1 MSTLGVVFRR
11 VTLLGIPAT
20 VAGATLLRD
29 SVDITTPLRPLLDR
43 LDPET
48 AHTLGLAAARL
59 GLSPH
64 EHRSFRT
71 ATTATTHTPVARVLS
86 STVWGRPF
94 ANPVGLAAG
103 FDKDAVAVEALL
115 AMGFGFVEV
124 GSVTP
129 LPQAGNPRPRVF
141 RLPADGAIINR
152 YGFNS
157 GGTAAVGDRLAALRA
172 GGRRLAGV
180 VGVNVGKNKD
190 TPDDQAG
197 ADYATAVTALAA
209 HADYLVVNVSSPNT
223 PGLRALQGKA
233 RLADVLSK
241 VVAARDAALP
251 GVPAADRPPVLV
263 KIAPDL
269 SRADKEDIADVVKLL
284 RIDGMVICNTTV
296 SRAGLSPAPAVDEVG
311 GLSGAPLR
319 DASTALVAEM
329 YDLTGG
335 AVPIIG
341 VGGVATGDDAYAKV
355 RAGAS
360 LVAMYTA
367 LAYRGPAVVADVKR
381 GLADCLDRDGFKNVA
396 EAVGADHRRR

>member
-141 RLPADGAIINR
+141 RLPADGAEDPMPR
-152 YGFNS
+152 
-157 GGTAAVGDRLAALRA
+157 TW
-172 GGRRLAGV
+172 
-180 VGVNVGKNKD
+180 
-190 TPDDQAG
+190 
-197 ADYATAVTALAA
+197 
-209 HADYLVVNVSSPNT
+209 VSSSRRSVRT
-223 PGLRALQGKA
+223 RCA
-233 RLADVLSK
+233 RL
-241 VVAARDAALP
+241 R
-251 GVPAADRPPVLV
+251 
-263 KIAPDL
+263 
-269 SRADKEDIADVVKLL
+269 
-284 RIDGMVICNTTV
+284 T
-296 SRAGLSPAPAVDEVG
+296 
-311 GLSGAPLR
+311 
-319 DASTALVAEM
+319 
-329 YDLTGG
+329 
-335 AVPIIG
+335 
-341 VGGVATGDDAYAKV
+341 
-355 RAGAS
+355 
-360 LVAMYTA
+360 
-367 LAYRGPAVVADVKR
+367 
-381 GLADCLDRDGFKNVA
+381 
-396 EAVGADHRRR
+396 HRRRRCAAAAHGGDGRCRRRDRVVA

>member
-1 MSTLGVVFRR
+1 MAARVVLRRAALLGV
-11 VTLLGIPAT
+11 PAT
-20 VAGATLLRD
+20 VAGVSMLRD
-29 SVDITTPLRPLLDR
+29 RVDITGPLRPLLDA

-48 AHTLGLAAARL
+48 AHTVGLAAARA
-59 GLSPH
+59 GLAPR

-71 ATTATTHTPVARVLS
+71 ATTATSGTPVARVLD
-86 STVWGRPF
+86 STVWGRRF

-103 FDKDAVAVEALL
+103 FDKDGVAVEALL

-129 LPQAGNPRPRVF
+129 RPQPGNPRPRVF
-141 RLPADGAIINR
+141 RLPAAGAIINR

-157 GGTAAVGDRLAALRA
+157 GGVAAVEPRLAALRTA
-172 GGRRLAGV
+172 GKAPAGV

-197 ADYATAVTALAA
+197 ADYAAAVTALAA

-233 RLADVLSK
+233 RLADVLTQ
-241 VVAARDAALP
+241 VVAARDAALAHL
-251 GVPAADRPPVLV
+251 PAADRPPVLV

-269 SRADKEDIADVVKLL
+269 SRADKEDIAAVVGLL
-284 RIDGMVICNTTV
+284 HIDGMVISNTTI
-296 SRAGLSPAPAVDEVG
+296 SREGVAPGGVADESG

-319 DASTALVAEM
+319 DAATALVAEM

-335 AVPIIG
+335 RVPIIG

-367 LAYRGPAVVADVKR
+367 LAYEGPSVVTRVKR

>member
-1 MSTLGVVFRR
+1 MAVRVVLRRAALLGV
-11 VTLLGIPAT
+11 PAT
-20 VAGATLLRD
+20 VAGASILRD
-29 SVDITTPLRPLLDR
+29 SVDITVPLRPLLDA

-48 AHTLGLAAARL
+48 AHTISLAAARV
-59 GLSPH
+59 GLSPR

-71 ATTATTHTPVARVLS
+71 ATTATSGMPVARVLD
-86 STVWGRPF
+86 STVWGQRF
-94 ANPVGLAAG
+94 SNPVGLAAG
-103 FDKDAVAVEALL
+103 FDKDAVAVEPLL

-129 LPQAGNPRPRVF
+129 RPQPGNPRPRVF
-141 RLPADGAIINR
+141 RLPSAGAIINR

-157 GGTAAVGDRLAALRA
+157 GGVAAVEPRLAALRTGKGPA
-172 GGRRLAGV
+172 GI

-197 ADYATAVTALAA
+197 ADYAAAVTALAA

-233 RLADVLSK
+233 RLADVLTK
-241 VVAARDAALP
+241 VVAARDTALAH
-251 GVPAADRPPVLV
+251 VPAADRPPVLV

-269 SRADKEDIADVVKLL
+269 SRADKEDIAAVVELL
-284 RIDGMVICNTTV
+284 HIDGMVISNTTI
-296 SRAGLSPAPAVDEVG
+296 SREGVG

-319 DASTALVAEM
+319 DAATALVAEM
-329 YDLTGG
+329 YDLTSGR
-335 AVPIIG
+335 VPIIG
-341 VGGVATGDDAYAKV
+341 VGGVATGEDAYAKV

-367 LAYRGPAVVADVKR
+367 LAYEGPSVVTRVKR

-396 EAVGADHRRR
+396 EAVGADHRRS

>member
-1 MSTLGVVFRR
+1 MAVRVVLRRAALLGV
-11 VTLLGIPAT
+11 PAT
-20 VAGATLLRD
+20 VAGAAILRD
-29 SVDITTPLRPLLDR
+29 SVDITVPLRPLLDA

-48 AHTLGLAAARL
+48 AHTVGLAAARF
-59 GLSPH
+59 GLSPR

-71 ATTATTHTPVARVLS
+71 ATTATSGTPVARVLD
-86 STVWGRPF
+86 TIVWGRRF

-103 FDKDAVAVEALL
+103 FDKDAVAVEPLL

-129 LPQAGNPRPRVF
+129 RPQPGNPRPRVF
-141 RLPADGAIINR
+141 RLPAAGAIINR

-157 GGTAAVGDRLAALRA
+157 GGVDAVEPRLSALRTGKGPA
-172 GGRRLAGV
+172 GI

-197 ADYATAVTALAA
+197 ADYAAAVTALAA

-233 RLADVLSK
+233 RLADVLTK
-241 VVAARDAALP
+241 VVTARDAALAH
-251 GVPAADRPPVLV
+251 VPAADRPPVLV

-269 SRADKEDIADVVKLL
+269 SRADKEDIAAVVELL
-284 RIDGMVICNTTV
+284 HIDGMVISNTTI
-296 SRAGLSPAPAVDEVG
+296 SREGVAPGGVADEAG

-319 DASTALVAEM
+319 EAATALVAEM

-335 AVPIIG
+335 RVPIIG

-367 LAYRGPAVVADVKR
+367 LAYEGPSVVTRVKR
-381 GLADCLDRDGFKNVA
+381 GLADCLDRDGFQSVA